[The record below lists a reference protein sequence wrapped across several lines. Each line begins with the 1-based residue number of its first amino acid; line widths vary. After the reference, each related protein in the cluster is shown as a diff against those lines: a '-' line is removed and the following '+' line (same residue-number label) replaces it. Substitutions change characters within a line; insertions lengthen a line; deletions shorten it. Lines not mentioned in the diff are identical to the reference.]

1 MFHPKE
7 VQNLVSA
14 IKSRMNF
21 CFAVSNNVVS
31 VEDILDMHNVENTL
45 TESAIYNASI
55 HCHDIA

>member
-21 CFAVSNNVVS
+21 CFAVSNNVVP
-31 VEDILDMHNVENTL
+31 VEDILKVNDFDNTP
-45 TESAIYNASI
+45 TEAAIYNARI
-55 HCHDIA
+55 HFHDIT